1 MIEPNFA
8 TIVILG
14 VGLLLIVIIPLLD
27 GSERFSKFISLRYT
41 LVSVCLL
48 MALGCILDF
57 SHLSDKSRNIILLG
71 SLILVGLF
79 VTVRSLEKMKI
90 GNKVIEL
97 SAQHG
102 NTKVNAKLQNKK
114 DSQIVEYEPKQSET
128 NIVENTPDVSE
139 DMPEIEVVDDDDDDS
154 KGGDH

>member
-41 LVSVCLL
+41 LVAVCLL

-79 VTVRSLEKMKI
+79 VAVRSLEKMKI

-114 DSQIVEYEPKQSET
+114 DSQIVENDSEQPET
-128 NIVENTPDVSE
+128 NIVEDTPDVPE
-139 DMPEIEVVDDDDDDS
+139 DEPEIETIDDDDDS
-154 KGGDH
+154 RGGDH

>member
-41 LVSVCLL
+41 LVAVCLL

-79 VTVRSLEKMKI
+79 VAVRSLEKMKI

-114 DSQIVEYEPKQSET
+114 DSQIVEHET
-128 NIVENTPDVSE
+128 NIVEDTPDVSK

>member
-41 LVSVCLL
+41 LVAVCLL

-57 SHLSDKSRNIILLG
+57 SHLSDKSRDIILLG

-79 VTVRSLEKMKI
+79 VAVRSLEKMKI

-114 DSQIVEYEPKQSET
+114 DSQIVEHET
-128 NIVENTPDVSE
+128 NIVEATPDVPE
-139 DMPEIEVVDDDDDDS
+139 DMSEIEVVDNDDDDS

>member
-8 TIVILG
+8 TLVILG

-41 LVSVCLL
+41 LVAVCLL

-57 SHLSDKSRNIILLG
+57 SHLSDKSRDIILLG

-114 DSQIVEYEPKQSET
+114 DSQIVESKSEQSET
-128 NIVENTPDVSE
+128 NIVEDTPDVPEASE
-139 DMPEIEVVDDDDDDS
+139 VEVTDDDDDDS

>member
-41 LVSVCLL
+41 LVAVCLL

-57 SHLSDKSRNIILLG
+57 SHLSDKSRDIILLG

-90 GNKVIEL
+90 GNKVIEV

-114 DSQIVEYEPKQSET
+114 DSQIVEREPELPET
-128 NIVENTPDVSE
+128 NIVEDVADVPEDSSE
-139 DMPEIEVVDDDDDDS
+139 SEVIDDDDDDS

>member
-41 LVSVCLL
+41 LVAVCLL

-114 DSQIVEYEPKQSET
+114 DSQIVEHESEQSET
-128 NIVENTPDVSE
+128 NIVEDAPDVPEASSE
-139 DMPEIEVVDDDDDDS
+139 TEIIDDDDDDS